1 MKKLL
6 PVFAFWLMT
15 LGTSAMA
22 QTTGFPEGAEPLT
35 SEALKTALAGKTFK
49 VAPAQGSAWRWQ
61 FDANGYFFLN
71 VGNYSNSGKWSTKD
85 SSVCQDTGKSTGCNE
100 IRSKDNVL
108 YLKRD
113 SGEVVA
119 LQVQ

>member
-1 MKKLL
+1 M
-6 PVFAFWLMT
+6 P
-15 LGTSAMA
+15 MA
-22 QTTGFPEGAEPLT
+22 I
-35 SEALKTALAGKTFK
+35 S
-49 VAPAQGSAWRWQ
+49 
-61 FDANGYFFLN
+61 FLN

-85 SSVCQDTGKSTGCNE
+85 SSVCQGTGKSTGCNE

>member
-1 MKKLL
+1 MKRKFPAFAILL
-6 PVFAFWLMT
+6 ILST
-15 LGTSAMA
+15 HSIA

-35 SEALKTALAGKTFK
+35 PEALKTALAGKTFK

-61 FDANGYFFLN
+61 FDANGHFFLN

-85 SSVCQDTGKSTGCNE
+85 SSICQDTGKSTGCNE
-100 IRSKDNVL
+100 VRSKDDAL

-113 SGEVVA
+113 SGEIVA

>member
-6 PVFAFWLMT
+6 PVFAVL
-15 LGTSAMA
+15 LAVGTSAIA

-35 SEALKTALAGKTFK
+35 AEALKTALGGKTFK
-49 VAPAQGSAWRWQ
+49 VAPAQGSTWRWQ

-71 VGNYSNSGKWSTKD
+71 VGSYSNTGKWSTKD
-85 SSVCQDTGKSTGCNE
+85 GSLCQDTGKSPGCNAV
-100 IRSKDNVL
+100 RSKDNVV

-119 LQVQ
+119 LQAQ